1 MHPAAMMS
9 DMRVFVAVEPPADVV
24 DDLDAFL
31 DARRD
36 AGDGLRWTPP
46 SQWHLTLAFMA
57 AAPERVVEDLVG
69 RLGEAVERSGP
80 VGRRPGRGGPGPP
93 RPVGALRLRR
103 RRGGARRWALPRPP
117 HPRPDPAP
125 SRRDALGPRAR
136 VVCRSAVVGDR
147 GGRRLVPPSTGEGT
161 PATPRGAR
169 SAAARWLTGGLPGT
183 CRDGIRRPGSPRQ
196 GSRGGGALPVEQV
209 DAVQLST
216 SASTSPTTS
225 LDSAVIGSRT
235 SWR

>member
-69 RLGEAVERSGP
+69 RLGEAVERRAP
-80 VGRRPGRGGPGPP
+80 VGLAIAGGGCF
-93 RPVGALRLRR
+93 
-103 RRGGARRWALPRPP
+103 
-117 HPRPDPAP
+117 PDV
-125 SRRDALGPRAR
+125 SRAR
-136 VVCRSAVVGDR
+136 VLWAGVQGGAALAPLARSVRSACAVVGAAPE
-147 GGRRLVPPSTGEGT
+147 GGPFRAHLTLARISRPRDATRWVRVLESYAGPPWSATEVAVVASHLPREKGHRPRHEVLARLPLG
-161 PATPRGAR
+161 
-169 SAAARWLTGGLPGT
+169 
-183 CRDGIRRPGSPRQ
+183 D
-196 GSRGGGALPVEQV
+196 
-209 DAVQLST
+209 
-216 SASTSPTTS
+216 
-225 LDSAVIGSRT
+225 
-235 SWR
+235 